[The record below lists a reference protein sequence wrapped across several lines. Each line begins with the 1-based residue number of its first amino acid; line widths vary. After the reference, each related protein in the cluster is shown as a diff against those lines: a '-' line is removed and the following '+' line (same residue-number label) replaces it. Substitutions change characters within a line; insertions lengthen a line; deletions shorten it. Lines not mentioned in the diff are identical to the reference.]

1 MSRFS
6 DAALLKGKY
15 AFHAEQLRAGAG
27 AADQVD
33 WEQAACDNA
42 AEEAAQEVAKHIF
55 AFNQAL
61 DPKTE
66 QMEIMTFSAAGQMK
80 VLALVP
86 GESDLIRVDGV
97 LMPEK
102 IPASVMI
109 HASQLSLTFVRV
121 PLEEGADTEHKSE
134 GAQIGF
140 VIFDDLKDRQK
151 SRYKKANAKRAAAK
165 KAKAKTAKKKAPTMA
180 ELKAK
185 AKKAKAAVK
194 KKAAK
199 KAK

>member
-15 AFHAEQLRAGAG
+15 SFHAEQLRAGSQAPSK
-27 AADQVD
+27 VD
-33 WEQAACDNA
+33 WEQVECDNT

-55 AFNQAL
+55 AFNEAL

-86 GESDLIRVDGV
+86 GESDLLRIDGV

-102 IPASVMI
+102 VPASVMI
-109 HASQLSLTFVRV
+109 HASQLALTFVRV
-121 PLEEGADTEHKSE
+121 PLDKNADGEHQNEGAK
-134 GAQIGF
+134 IGF
-140 VIFDDLKDRQK
+140 VIFDDLKDRRK
-151 SRYKKANAKRAAAK
+151 SRYKKAATKRAAAK
-165 KAKAKTAKKKAPTMA
+165 KAAKKKIPSMA

-199 KAK
+199 KRSVKKA